1 MPLFVIILSG
11 ISVRTHCLTAHCLV
25 LYGSFFL
32 LHFFGGSAYPCLF
45 FVELVL
51 LLSWAANSKRTTI
64 GYFYM
69 FMYRECKSNHYLSVF
84 FRLLYTFHQYCRII
98 VISLFLTKEIINV
111 KYLFQ
116 WLVIHHPCL
125 QNVWSHTFV

>member
-1 MPLFVIILSG
+1 MPLLVIILSG
-11 ISVRTHCLTAHCLV
+11 MSVRTHCLTAHCLV

-32 LHFFGGSAYPCLF
+32 LYFFGGSAYPCLF

-84 FRLLYTFHQYCRII
+84 FRLLDTSQKPIAFRHINDIEGILI
-98 VISLFLTKEIINV
+98 VMPSASLAYICIS
-111 KYLFQ
+111 YLHITI
-116 WLVIHHPCL
+116 LLCL
-125 QNVWSHTFV
+125 

>member
-1 MPLFVIILSG
+1 MPLLVIILSG
-11 ISVRTHCLTAHCLV
+11 MSVRAHCLTAHCLV

-69 FMYRECKSNHYLSVF
+69 FMYRECKSNLYLSVF
-84 FRLLYTFHQYCRII
+84 LGYYTHPRNRLLSGISMIMILKASSLLCLLPVLLI
-98 VISLFLTKEIINV
+98 VVYLIFIFPSL
-111 KYLFQ
+111 
-116 WLVIHHPCL
+116 
-125 QNVWSHTFV
+125 